1 METRRRGNFQY
12 TVKYI
17 SRIGGYESEEQTE
30 VLITR
35 RTITEQGAKQRL
47 RKELSDPY
55 IFVTSMKC
63 LEEVE

>member
-12 TVKYI
+12 TVKYV

-55 IFVTSMKC
+55 IFVTSMEC
-63 LEEVE
+63 FEETE